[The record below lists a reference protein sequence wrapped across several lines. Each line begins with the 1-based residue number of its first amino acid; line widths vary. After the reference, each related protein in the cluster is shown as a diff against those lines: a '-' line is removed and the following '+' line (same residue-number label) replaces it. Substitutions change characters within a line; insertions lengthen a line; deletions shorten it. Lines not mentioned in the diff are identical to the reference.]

1 MSILKTAVMMIGE
14 FEYDG
19 IFFGENVL
27 QFPEIT
33 IMFFIFFLI
42 IMCIIIVNLM
52 VGLAV
57 DDIQQVRE
65 EAGLKKAALQVKI

>member
-1 MSILKTAVMMIGE
+1 MIGE

-19 IFFGENVL
+19 IFFGESVL
-27 QFPEIT
+27 HFPEIT

-65 EAGLKKAALQVKI
+65 EAGLKKAALQVSTTLIL